1 VSPLVSTQWLAD
13 HLGSEG
19 LVVLDATV
27 LSIASP
33 PGFGSGTSWLS
44 GLDQYLL
51 EGHIPGAVFADL
63 LEVFSDP
70 TGSFGF
76 ARPSLTQFEEAAA
89 SVGVD
94 NDTAVVVYDT
104 AAGQWAARVWW
115 LFRAFGYDRVAVLD
129 GGFSKWTAEERPSET
144 GNVLPRPGAVF
155 SAVAREE
162 LWASKDDVEAIVA
175 GATDARAALVFAG
188 PPSDFT
194 GETSPRARAGHIPG
208 SVSVPAG
215 RLIDR
220 DTKALLKGDAL
231 REKFA
236 AVLDAGV
243 LNGAVRG
250 GAAQGTAAAA
260 AGSPSSSGPRVVT
273 YCGSGIAAASAA
285 LALTL
290 LGEDSVA
297 VYDGSLNEWSADP
310 DAPLVTTRPLA

>member
-1 VSPLVSTQWLAD
+1 VSTQWLAD

-27 LSIASP
+27 LSISSP

-51 EGHIPGAVFADL
+51 TGHIPGAVFADL

-70 TGSFGF
+70 AGSFGF
-76 ARPSLTQFEEAAA
+76 ARPSLAQFGEAAA

-94 NDTAVVVYDT
+94 NDTTVVVYDT

-129 GGFSKWTAEERPSET
+129 GGFAKWTAEERPAET
-144 GNVLPRPGAVF
+144 GNVLPRSGAVF
-155 SAVAREE
+155 AGVARPE
-162 LWASKDDVEAIVA
+162 LWASKADVEAIVA
-175 GATDARAALVFAG
+175 GSTDAPATLLFAG

-220 DTKALLKGDAL
+220 STKALLKGDAL

-236 AVLDAGV
+236 PVLDASDTSE
-243 LNGAVRG
+243 AS
-250 GAAQGTAAAA
+250 
-260 AGSPSSSGPRVVT
+260 AGSDSSAGSDAVRVVT

-285 LALTL
+285 LALTV
-290 LGEDSVA
+290 LGEGPVA

-310 DAPLVTTRPLA
+310 EAPLETTAPSP

>member
-1 VSPLVSTQWLAD
+1 VTATDSPRLSPLLVSPLVSTQWLAD

-27 LSIASP
+27 LSIPSRSIPSPGAS
-33 PGFGSGTSWLS
+33 GSSWLS

-51 EGHIPGAVFADL
+51 DGHIPGAVFADL

-70 TGSFGF
+70 AGSFGF
-76 ARPSLTQFEEAAA
+76 ARPALAQFEQAAA

-94 NDTAVVVYDT
+94 NDTTVVVYDT
-104 AAGQWAARVWW
+104 ATGQWAARVWW

-129 GGFSKWTAEERPSET
+129 GGYAKWAAEERPVET
-144 GNVLPRPGAVF
+144 GPVASRSEAVFIGAPRP
-155 SAVAREE
+155 E
-162 LWASKDDVEAIVA
+162 LWASKADVEAIVA
-175 GATDARAALVFAG
+175 GATDAPATLVFAG
-188 PPSDFT
+188 PPTDFT

-215 RLIDR
+215 QLVDR
-220 DTKALLKGDAL
+220 STKALLKPGAL

-236 AVLDAGV
+236 PVL
-243 LNGAVRG
+243 G
-250 GAAQGTAAAA
+250 GAAG
-260 AGSPSSSGPRVVT
+260 GSVVT

-290 LGEDSVA
+290 LGEGNVA

-310 DAPLVTTRPLA
+310 EAPLETTVPAPAR

>member
-1 VSPLVSTQWLAD
+1 MTATDNPRLSPVLTSPLVSTQWLAD

-27 LSIASP
+27 LSITSP
-33 PGFGSGTSWLS
+33 AGFGPASSWLS

-51 EGHIPGAVFADL
+51 TGHIPGAVFADL

-70 TGSFGF
+70 AGSFGF
-76 ARPSLTQFEEAAA
+76 ARPSLAQFEEAAA

-94 NDTAVVVYDT
+94 NDTTVVVYDT

-129 GGFSKWTAEERPSET
+129 GGYAKWTAEERPVDT
-144 GNVLPRPGAVF
+144 GNVLPRSGADFAGVE
-155 SAVAREE
+155 RPE
-162 LWASKDDVEAIVA
+162 LWASKADVEAIVA
-175 GATDARAALVFAG
+175 GSTDAPATLLFAG

-215 RLIDR
+215 RLVDR
-220 DTKALLKGDAL
+220 STKALLKGDAL
-231 REKFA
+231 RSKFVPA
-236 AVLDAGV
+236 L
-243 LNGAVRG
+243 
-250 GAAQGTAAAA
+250 A
-260 AGSPSSSGPRVVT
+260 AGDASRVVT

-285 LALTL
+285 LALTV
-290 LGEDSVA
+290 LGEGAVA

-310 DAPLVTTRPLA
+310 DAPLETEV